1 MASGHTI
8 RSGLSK
14 REYRPMAIGL
24 VAIVVG
30 CLAGLLVLDISSP
43 SKLAAVLLGVAVLAA
58 MSARPEFGLAVLSF
72 VTYSGMP
79 DVLSR
84 TQGLPSLIWP
94 LIGVLLMAAFL
105 RRILAT
111 TREAKPIPLRALFL
125 ISLYVGICILSLAW
139 TRDADRTGLAILNLV
154 QAALIAATLMV
165 LLETGNGIRL
175 VCWSLLGAAMFLGTL
190 SAHQYLTGNFKSEYW
205 GFARAEFRQVVGDVH
220 AYRVTGPL
228 GDANFFS
235 QIMLVVIPVA
245 TERFL
250 HEKKKLLRI
259 AALYVLAVASLCV
272 VFAYSRGA
280 FVAILLVAGVMALR
294 FRIRMRHWIAI
305 LLAVGILAL
314 FIPNEYMLRIHSLVN
329 VARGKPGPTDRA
341 ITGRMTE
348 VLAAWEMFLDHP
360 VLGVGPGNYPVYYQQ
375 YSRRV
380 GIDPTL
386 SDRSAHSMYLQI
398 AAETGLSGLILMGS
412 LIWMLLR
419 GLGMSTRT
427 FKALDQPDLASL
439 VAAFH
444 IGMIAYFAAAIFL
457 HVAYPRFLWLLIGF
471 ALAISFVARN
481 TARQLQGEGLTN
493 G

>member
-8 RSGLSK
+8 RPGLLR
-14 REYRPMAIGL
+14 REHGPMSIGL
-24 VAIVVG
+24 VAIIVG

-43 SKLAAVLLGVAVLAA
+43 AKLAAVLLGAAVVAA
-58 MSARPEFGLAVLSF
+58 MGARPEFGLAVLSF
-72 VTYSGMP
+72 VTYSGIP

-94 LIGVLLMAAFL
+94 MIGILLMAAFL
-105 RRILAT
+105 RRILT
-111 TREAKPIPLRALFL
+111 TSHAAKPIPVRALFL
-125 ISLYVGICILSLAW
+125 ISIYVGICILSLAW
-139 TRDADRTGLAILNLV
+139 TRDPDRTSLAIFNLL
-154 QAALIAATLMV
+154 QSALIAATLMI
-165 LLETGNGIRL
+165 LLESGNGIRL
-175 VCWSLLGAAMFLGTL
+175 VCWALLGASMFLGTL
-190 SAHQYLTGNFKSEYW
+190 SVHQYLTGNFQSEYW
-205 GFARAEFRQVVGDVH
+205 GFARAEFRQIAGSVH

-235 QIMLVVIPVA
+235 QIMLVTIPVA
-245 TERFL
+245 AERFL
-250 HEKKKLLRI
+250 HETKKLLRI
-259 AALYVLAVASLCV
+259 AALYSLAVASLCV

-280 FVAILLVAGVMALR
+280 FVAILLVAGVVALR
-294 FRIRMRHWIAI
+294 FRIRIAHWIAI
-305 LLAVGILAL
+305 LMAVALLAL
-314 FIPNEYMLRIHSLVN
+314 FIPNEYMLRIHSLIN

-360 VLGVGPGNYPVYYQQ
+360 VLGVGLGNYPVYYQQ
-375 YSRRV
+375 YSRQV

-398 AAETGLSGLILMGS
+398 AAETGLSGLVLIGI
-412 LIWMLLR
+412 LIWMVLR
-419 GLGMSTRT
+419 GLRMSTET
-427 FKALDQPDLASL
+427 FKALKEPQLASL

-457 HVAYPRFLWLLIGF
+457 HVAYPRFLWMLVGF
-471 ALAISFVARN
+471 ALGISFVARN
-481 TARQLQGEGLTN
+481 AARQSQSEGIAH